1 MTLPY
6 PTSALAAASTGP
18 GELYTFGGSTTG
30 SGRSD
35 IYKMSCPTGVT
46 SISDIQNHCTWENLA
61 EKLDYGGRVGHAAI
75 PISDELADAMC
86 TN

>member
-18 GELYTFGGSTTG
+18 GELYTFGGFPSG
-30 SGRSD
+30 SKSSD

-46 SISDIQNHCTWENLA
+46 SISDVQNRCTWRKLDET
-61 EKLDYGGRVGHAAI
+61 LDYGGRLGHAAI
-75 PISDELADAMC
+75 PISDELAATMC